1 MTTWGER
8 MVEHFEA
15 LDRLLVGKSFPPTS
29 PWWRETIRRWLLAGR
44 RQLVARVGRRGGKST
59 SLVRLGVVLALYGEH
74 HVPPGDVGTVAIVS
88 VNRSEANQRLRL
100 IKAVLDA
107 LGEPYAPTDGG
118 IELERRPLAFRVFAC
133 SIGAVSGFTAVA
145 VIADEVAK
153 WKSAD
158 DGANPA
164 KEVLGSIR
172 PTMATMPNARI
183 VLSSSPFGFEDEHA
197 TSFDRGETDFQ
208 CVAFA
213 ESWVANP
220 TITEAATHE
229 LEPDERVWA
238 REYAAIPSVTVSA
251 AFDMD
256 RVGAAMRPAPSP
268 GRGTYFPASLII
280 DAAGGGADAMT
291 AAFVNFFRPFVPLD
305 AYEMGPNARDRFGHE
320 LLHTAEPLRD
330 AFGVPRLREEY
341 RHLSRITMVVHEI
354 MAFDTRQ
361 VAFDDVIA
369 HLSGLAHE
377 VGVRRVFGD
386 QFGAYAAEASFRH
399 NGLRFEAL
407 PWTAPSKVE
416 AVNHL
421 RRMLNDETIVL
432 PVDDELRKEFASYQE
447 RLTTSGT
454 FSYGA
459 KTGRHDDRVAV
470 VLTACMADLSGDL
483 RGSPYR
489 SRGGRTDGSIE
500 ARTLG

>member
-1 MTTWGER
+1 

-15 LDRLLVGKSFPPTS
+15 LDRLLVTKGFPATS
-29 PWWRETIRRWLLAGR
+29 PWWKGTIRRWLTSGK
-44 RQLVARVGRRGGKST
+44 RQLVARVGRRGGKSST
-59 SLVRLGVVLALYGEH
+59 LTRLGVVLALYGGH
-74 HVPPGDVGTVAIVS
+74 NVPPGDRGTVAFVS
-88 VNRSEANQRLRL
+88 VGTKEAKLRLIL

-107 LGEPYAPTDGG
+107 LGEPYGPTDDGF
-118 IELERRPLAFRVFAC
+118 ELKRRPFTFRVFAC
-133 SIGAVSGFTAVA
+133 TVGAVSGFTAVA
-145 VIADEVAK
+145 IIADEVAK
-153 WKSAD
+153 WRSAD

-172 PTMATMPNARI
+172 PTMATMPNGRI
-183 VLSSSPFGFEDEHA
+183 ILSSSPFGFDDEHA

-220 TITEAATHE
+220 VITEASTHQD
-229 LEPDERVWA
+229 EPDERIWA
-238 REYAAIPSVTVSA
+238 REYAAVPSVTVSA
-251 AFDMD
+251 AFDME
-256 RVGAAMRPAPSP
+256 RVGAAMRPPPPA
-268 GRGTYFPASLII
+268 GHGTYFPASLII

-291 AAFVNFFRPFVPLD
+291 ASFVNFFRPFVPLD
-305 AYEMGPNARDRFGHE
+305 AYEMGPNARDRFGNE
-320 LLHTAEPLRD
+320 LLHTAEPLCD
-330 AFGVPRLREEY
+330 AFGVPRLSEEY
-341 RHLSRITMVVHEI
+341 RYLGRITMVVHEI

-369 HLSGLAHE
+369 HLSGLAHR
-377 VGVRRVFGD
+377 VGVRRVYGD

-399 NGLRFEAL
+399 NGLRFEVL

-416 AVNHL
+416 AVNHF

-432 PVDDELRKEFASYQE
+432 PVDDELRKEFGTYQE
-447 RLTTSGT
+447 RLNQSGT

-459 KTGRHDDRVAV
+459 KSGRHDDRVAV

-489 SRGGRTDGSIE
+489 SRGGRRDASIE